1 MNEDYLRQVFQVLTS
16 NPTQQDLDFLI
27 EAYAKVGYLASDAER
42 VAEEATNVRKYEE
55 ATEWLKAKTEKR
67 VGERGVSDETANKMA
82 LIATY
87 GLRTKEA
94 DSIAKARK
102 VNNLLDALREAIH
115 AVKFLGRYDSSN
127 VSALMWG
134 GKE

>member
-1 MNEDYLRQVFQVLTS
+1 MNDDYLKEVFRVLTD

-42 VAEEATNVRKYEE
+42 AAEEAVNVRKYEE
-55 ATEWLKAKTEKR
+55 AQEWLKAKTEKR

-87 GLRTKEA
+87 GLRTAEA
-94 DSIAKARK
+94 VAIAKSKK
-102 VNNLLDALREAIH
+102 VNNLLDSLREAIH

-127 VSALMWG
+127 VSAIMWG
-134 GKE
+134 NRE